1 MSATPKA
8 VIRQCASCPW
18 KVTTV
23 PDRDIPNGY
32 HVEMHEALRG
42 TIQTGLDSLFR
53 SCGTAMGC
61 HYSKIGEEFV
71 CAGWLYNQ
79 LGAGNN
85 IRVRLAVA
93 TGQLPVPEVEGVQH
107 ERFEDTLPK
116 KTNARRTRKTK
127 TSKTAQKVRKTV

>member
-1 MSATPKA
+1 MTDTPKA
-8 VIRQCASCPW
+8 VIRQCATCPW

-23 PDRDIPNGY
+23 PERDIPNGY
-32 HVEMHEALRG
+32 KVEMHEALRA
-42 TIQTGLDSLFR
+42 TIRSGLDSLSR
-53 SCGTAMGC
+53 SCGSAMGC

-79 LGAGNN
+79 LGVGNN

-93 TGQLPVPEVEGVQH
+93 AGQLPVPEVDGEQH

-116 KTNARRTRKTK
+116 RKRRVRAKVKAPARRK
-127 TSKTAQKVRKTV
+127 AP